1 MNDRLI
7 SVIMPTYNRGYI
19 IKEAITSVIKQTYCN
34 WELIIVDDASDD
46 NTREIVEAIKEARIV
61 YIRNSENMGANYSR
75 NLGCK
80 IAKGNYF
87 AFLDSDNSWIPNKL
101 ELQIDRLAYSND
113 NVAFVFGRM
122 ELNYINT
129 YIIPPDNLNIDELN
143 KIICKENVI
152 DNNTVLIKRS
162 VFHQV
167 GGFDE
172 AMPRLQD
179 WELYYRIIVVY
190 QYAVEYVNEVLDYN
204 VVQADSITRDERK
217 HIDALLLFL
226 EKHIETLN
234 ADSITEHMWTLI
246 KKNIKGQDEDRL
258 KKLLAASKIANTSH
272 ILYKLLNEL
281 YTQTEY
287 YETLL
292 KWKEN
297 LERNP
302 ARTIFS
308 NYKDMNGVTI
318 AIYGLGKWG
327 ELIYDELKGQGIK
340 VLYGI
345 DREKE
350 NFRDVVVVRPDEI
363 PTDIEVIIV
372 SVFQQY
378 EEICE
383 VLSGKF
389 DGRIISIKDLITT

>member
-1 MNDRLI
+1 MSDRLV

-19 IKEAITSVIKQTYCN
+19 IKKAITSVIEQTYYN

-46 NTREIVEAIKEARIV
+46 NTREIVEAIKESRIV
-61 YIRNSENMGANYSR
+61 YIRNRENMGANYSR
-75 NLGCK
+75 NLGCR

-87 AFLDSDNSWIPNKL
+87 AFLDSDNYWVPNKL
-101 ELQIDRLAYSND
+101 ELQIDKLTYSND

-122 ELNYINT
+122 KLNYA
-129 YIIPPDNLNIDELN
+129 YIIPTDDLDIAELDT
-143 KIICKENVI
+143 ILCKENVI

-162 VFHQV
+162 VFEQV

-190 QYAVEYVNEVLDYN
+190 QYAVEYVNVVLDYN
-204 VVQADSITRDERK
+204 VIQADSITRDERK

-226 EKHIETLN
+226 EKHTETLSV
-234 ADSITEHMWTLI
+234 DSIIEHVWTLI
-246 KKNIKGQDEDRL
+246 KKNIKGQDEIRL
-258 KKLLAASKIANTSH
+258 KKILAASKIANTSH

-302 ARTIFS
+302 VRTIFS
-308 NYKDMNGVTI
+308 NYKDMNEVTI

-340 VLYGI
+340 VSYGI

-350 NFRDVVVVRPDEI
+350 SFRDVVVVRPDEI
-363 PTDIEVIIV
+363 PTDIDVIIV

-378 EEICE
+378 KEIYE
-383 VLSGKF
+383 VLSDKF
-389 DGRIISIKDLITT
+389 DGRIISIKDLIAT